1 MSTILFNNEKYI
13 HYVCDLAPI
22 KDANA
27 ITASNINGVL
37 ISLTWTDPAD
47 RYLGSN
53 LLGSWENTTVVRKKF
68 TSSFAAKGAKTQEVT
83 IHNLLANS
91 DFQAGTTNW
100 NTLAASQLIPNQDGS
115 VQLKSI
121 AGDSLVQ
128 EININ
133 PDNGHKYFITAKY
146 SQGRAATV
154 SELNTK
160 TVAFSTA
167 AADETL
173 SEPMVVDLTA
183 DFGEGNEPS
192 LEWCKENLA
201 YTNDSAAVLVDL
213 YPTSPTD
220 GEVVVVNTVMDQYA
234 TSGFEHQGEAGAT
247 YYYKLFPK
255 SNYGRITYS
264 GGELEISTI
273 SDYDI
278 ITSGEAYNYY
288 NVGDIVTLPMSD
300 YGNIEFE
307 VVGKNVDGNNTIT
320 LVTKNILENTVWSNS
335 GLNNYS
341 TSDIRTYLNGTILNK
356 FDSSIQDV
364 IKATSKICH
373 DGTSEITLTDK
384 LWLLSYTEVGYSGS
398 SVAAVEGTHYEYYS
412 SDEKRTKIFNGSATF
427 WWLRTPRNDNTTNAY
442 SVGSQGSDTNIQE
455 VTSSR
460 GLVFGMVIGALSVDA
475 LVSQGKTL
483 EEVREIYSDE
493 DILTSETGY
502 SLYSVGDT
510 ATLSMDGYGEVLF
523 DVVGKNHDGNNTI
536 TLVTKNIIEDN
547 IQWDA
552 NNTNDYST
560 SSIRTYLNNTVLE
573 KFNIAIK
580 DNIIS
585 VPKEF
590 YNGNSTVTNKDK
602 LWLLSYTE
610 AGCGEGLSSVETEG
624 SAYSVYNNDASRIKT
639 LNNTANDWWLRTKAK
654 ASLAWEINYSGTPI
668 SDKFV
673 NSTGCLVF
681 GLVFGVKPL
690 TVDEMVTKGKTLT
703 EVRAVYSDEDILTSN
718 TGWSLYSVGDTA
730 TLNMTDYGDVV
741 FDVVGKNHDGENTI
755 TLVTKNIIENSVYGN
770 GMVRMDYENSQ
781 IDEYLNTTV
790 LSKFDTDIQNAIKGV
805 PKQTYIYSTT
815 SITTINRKLWALSYT
830 EVGLNGDSYAPTE
843 GENYGFWNSDASRVK
858 TLSGNAS
865 SWWLRSPNI
874 TNKNEVL
881 FVGDNGS
888 DGTIGIT
895 MSYGLVFGIV
905 F

>member
-27 ITASNINGVL
+27 ITASNINGTL

-68 TSSFAAKGAKTQEVT
+68 TSTFAAKGAKTQEVT

-128 EININ
+128 EIDIN
-133 PDNGHKYFITAKY
+133 PDDNHKYYITAKY

-154 SELNTK
+154 AGLNTK

-273 SDYDI
+273 FDYDI

-288 NVGDIVTLPMSD
+288 NVGDIVTLPMDD

-335 GLNNYS
+335 GVNNYS

-364 IKATSKICH
+364 IKATSKLCH

-398 SVAAVEGTHYEYYS
+398 SVAAIEGTHYEYYS
-412 SDEKRTKIFNGSATF
+412 SDEKRTKTLNGSATF
-427 WWLRTPRNDNTTNAY
+427 WWLRTPRNDNTTNVY

-483 EEVREIYSDE
+483 EEVREVYSDE

-523 DVVGKNHDGNNTI
+523 N
-536 TLVTKNIIEDN
+536 
-547 IQWDA
+547 
-552 NNTNDYST
+552 
-560 SSIRTYLNNTVLE
+560 
-573 KFNIAIK
+573 
-580 DNIIS
+580 
-585 VPKEF
+585 
-590 YNGNSTVTNKDK
+590 
-602 LWLLSYTE
+602 
-610 AGCGEGLSSVETEG
+610 
-624 SAYSVYNNDASRIKT
+624 
-639 LNNTANDWWLRTKAK
+639 
-654 ASLAWEINYSGTPI
+654 
-668 SDKFV
+668 
-673 NSTGCLVF
+673 
-681 GLVFGVKPL
+681 
-690 TVDEMVTKGKTLT
+690 
-703 EVRAVYSDEDILTSN
+703 
-718 TGWSLYSVGDTA
+718 
-730 TLNMTDYGDVV
+730 
-741 FDVVGKNHDGENTI
+741 VVGKNHDGENTI
-755 TLVTKNIIENSVYGN
+755 TLVTKNVLEIIVWDADDNNYSSSN
-770 GMVRMDYENSQ
+770 IRT
-781 IDEYLNTTV
+781 YLNETI
-790 LSKFDTDIQNAIKGV
+790 LGKFNSTIQNIIKAV
-805 PKQTYIYSTT
+805 PKECHDRDTAVTCT
-815 SITTINRKLWALSYT
+815 DKVWLLSYT
-830 EVGLNGDSYAPTE
+830 EVGFSGSSNTSVE
-843 GENYGFWNSDASRVK
+843 GTNYGFWANNASRVK
-858 TLSGNAS
+858 THNGAAAM
-865 SWWLRSPNI
+865 WWLRTPNTNSRFRAWDVNISGSSSDSI
-874 TNKNEVL
+874 TYYS
-881 FVGDNGS
+881 GG
-888 DGTIGIT
+888 
-895 MSYGLVFGIV
+895 MVFGIV